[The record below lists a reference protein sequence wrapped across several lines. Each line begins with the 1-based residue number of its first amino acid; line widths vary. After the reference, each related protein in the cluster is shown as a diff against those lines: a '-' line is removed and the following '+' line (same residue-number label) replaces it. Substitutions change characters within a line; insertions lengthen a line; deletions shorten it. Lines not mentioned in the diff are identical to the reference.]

1 MSTTMIFIVAVL
13 AAGVL
18 FDVWVIWK
26 KGKQSS
32 ISAYIIRIFRKY
44 PMVTLGTGIVI
55 GHLAWS
61 MSDFDWMPR
70 EMIVEKCKPYFDKPG
85 E

>member
-1 MSTTMIFIVAVL
+1 
-13 AAGVL
+13 
-18 FDVWVIWK
+18 
-26 KGKQSS
+26 
-32 ISAYIIRIFRKY
+32 
-44 PMVTLGTGIVI
+44 MVTLGTGIVI